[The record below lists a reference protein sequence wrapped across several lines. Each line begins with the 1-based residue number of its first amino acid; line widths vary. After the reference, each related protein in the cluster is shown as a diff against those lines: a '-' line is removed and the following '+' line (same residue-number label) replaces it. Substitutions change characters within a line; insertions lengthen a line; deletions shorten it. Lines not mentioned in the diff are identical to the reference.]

1 MRSVGIWFFLTCKR
15 YLRKISFLLILL
27 ALPAAA
33 FFIRRAEREEAQEI
47 RIAVCVQ
54 REEEGEG
61 VRRER
66 MSGEETFGEETSE
79 EALGEE
85 TSEEEALGE
94 EIFGEVAFGEETS
107 REETSGEEMSEEA
120 ISRET
125 ASLEKMLLDRL
136 AGMGEEET
144 NSIFRFYPCDS
155 EEQLKA
161 EVASGKAECGYVIS
175 PGIKQKLDRKEYKRS
190 ILVYSAPSTV
200 LASLSTEVVFA
211 ALMEL
216 YGKDIFVNYIS
227 GQELVG
233 EMAAAAGMDN
243 RQLAVQAEEAY
254 ERWMGNGST
263 FRFQYRQPGVNEK
276 EDGEEKLTAAVFPVR
291 GFVAVYLFI
300 AGLYSAVMLGL
311 DEKKG
316 LFLSLRYGEGRSC
329 RGAVLAAPIFL
340 VFLSGFAALASGGCL
355 QGIGR
360 EAGAMAVYFGAV
372 CLFSYAVKVLCR
384 KPQAVCCLI
393 PLFLVGSLV
402 FTPVFVD
409 IGQFFP
415 EWEWIGKL
423 FLPFYYLKGF

>member
-1 MRSVGIWFFLTCKR
+1 MPGSVYRPDSGILAGRCAGGKDKAMRSVGIWFFLTCKR

-66 MSGEETFGEETSE
+66 MSGEETIGEETS
-79 EALGEE
+79 
-85 TSEEEALGE
+85 EEALGE

-144 NSIFRFYPCDS
+144 YSIFRFYPCDS

-216 YGKDIFVNYIS
+216 YGKDIF
-227 GQELVG
+227 E
-233 EMAAAAGMDN
+233 
-243 RQLAVQAEEAY
+243 
-254 ERWMGNGST
+254 
-263 FRFQYRQPGVNEK
+263 
-276 EDGEEKLTAAVFPVR
+276 
-291 GFVAVYLFI
+291 
-300 AGLYSAVMLGL
+300 
-311 DEKKG
+311 
-316 LFLSLRYGEGRSC
+316 
-329 RGAVLAAPIFL
+329 
-340 VFLSGFAALASGGCL
+340 
-355 QGIGR
+355 IGR
-360 EAGAMAVYFGAV
+360 AHV
-372 CLFSYAVKVLCR
+372 
-384 KPQAVCCLI
+384 
-393 PLFLVGSLV
+393 
-402 FTPVFVD
+402 
-409 IGQFFP
+409 
-415 EWEWIGKL
+415 
-423 FLPFYYLKGF
+423 